1 MMNLVQQYNEAI
13 HQRFKTYLK
22 EARQAFQAIAAEAN
36 PLFLK
41 AVNQLNAADF
51 DTMKAEMVHHLIE
64 SCQNWLNDEGY
75 KNAPMD
81 AILFE
86 HDYTYSENIE
96 AVAYGIEGDLSGFD
110 YDFLN
115 GIEAHD
121 GIPLIPFTMLAFIDE
136 DYATLSEAIGFEEVN
151 GLFGSYTHLL
161 VQEAFTAFAQS
172 AIFKKIPRKP
182 IFFMALGEHDMDE
195 IRLFYVC
202 EDEAIF
208 KKYLEEIEAE
218 WTGIESEK
226 ATAKKYA
233 KLKYRV
239 DELLEVLVF
248 SDDNSQIDVIL
259 DGLQELIKDSP
270 KHQYWA
276 MSKLGSLYLSGKG
289 VEQNLDKARQYF
301 EIVIKNGQ
309 NFEKRQSCMLL
320 AGMYYGGKGVV
331 KNLFKA
337 QELMT
342 TAHNIGA
349 LGGRFLDL
357 KMVIDKEILELNN

>member
-1 MMNLVQQYNEAI
+1 MRLVQQYNQSI
-13 HQRFKTYLK
+13 NQQFKTYLE
-22 EARQAFQAIAAEAN
+22 EARQAFQAIADEAN
-36 PLFLK
+36 PLFRE
-41 AVNQLNAADF
+41 AVNRLNQADY
-51 DTMKAEMVHHLIE
+51 DTMKAEMVAKLIE
-64 SCQNWLNDEGY
+64 SCQNWLSEEAY

-96 AVAYGIEGDLSGFD
+96 ALAYGIDGDLSSFD

-136 DYATLSEAIGFEEVN
+136 EYATLSEEVGFEEIN
-151 GLFGSYTHLL
+151 SLFGSYTHLL
-161 VQEAFTAFAQS
+161 VQEAFTDFAQS
-172 AIFKKIPRKP
+172 DIFKKIARKS

-202 EDEAIF
+202 DDEAVF
-208 KKYLEEIEAE
+208 QKYLEEIEAE
-218 WTGIESEK
+218 LRGVENEK
-226 ATAKKYA
+226 VTAKKYA
-233 KLKYRV
+233 ALKYRI
-239 DELLEVLVF
+239 DELLDVLVF
-248 SDDNSQIDVIL
+248 SDDETQIDVIL
-259 DGLQELIKDSP
+259 DGLQELIEVSP

-276 MSKLGSLYLSGKG
+276 MSKLGSLYLGGKG
-289 VEQNLDKARQYF
+289 IERNLDKARQYF
-301 EIVIKNGQ
+301 EIVIEKGQ

-320 AGMYYGGKGVV
+320 AGMYYEGKGVV

-337 QELMT
+337 HELIT
-342 TAHNIGA
+342 IADNIGA

-357 KMVIDKEILELNN
+357 KTLIYKEVRKLEN